1 VGATETEVPSFELES
16 IPAGDNCA
24 VLRVIGE
31 VEVYTAPELRERV
44 IQLLAGGAI
53 HLIADLRDVDF
64 LDSTGLGALVG
75 SLRRVRTYDGSLLLV
90 ASSARIREIFT
101 ITGLINAF
109 LLYPS
114 IPQAIAASEDWITA
128 IASEGGSAEDWC
140 RKHGLA

>member
-1 VGATETEVPSFELES
+1 
-16 IPAGDNCA
+16 
-24 VLRVIGE
+24 
-31 VEVYTAPELRERV
+31 VYTAPQLRERV
-44 IQLLAGGAI
+44 IQLLADGAI

-75 SLRRVRTYDGSLLLV
+75 SLRRVRTHDGSLLLV

-109 LLYPS
+109 ALYPS